1 MTLIQIMCILC
12 IGRCLYFV
20 DLTTLTNVKFFV
32 GFLENLWL
40 SKRHSEINWPL
51 ILKSRYIESFEF
63 ERIRKNFP
71 RGRHHRKPLSLFF
84 FTSHIFA
91 QAYETKTFFNQIT
104 AWIAILILERN
115 WIIINFVLYQ
125 SELSFLTK
133 WHEIMKLVFRP
144 DSLSSLLSYWSALD
158 FWKIEFEK
166 SSWLKLIF
174 FLVCTWFLLPV

>member
-1 MTLIQIMCILC
+1 MWDR
-12 IGRCLYFV
+12 G
-20 DLTTLTNVKFFV
+20 
-32 GFLENLWL
+32 
-40 SKRHSEINWPL
+40 
-51 ILKSRYIESFEF
+51 IELFQF
-63 ERIRKNFP
+63 ERICEYFSRS
-71 RGRHHRKPLSLFF
+71 RHHRKPLSLFF

-166 SSWLKLIF
+166 SSWTNLYFSLGILNMNFAGYTGNKNQIWNRQKLKFLQLSFSNLIF
-174 FLVCTWFLLPV
+174 QTSIKHR